1 MTKEG
6 SNMRQDRFG
15 PRRTRNR
22 QRGITLLELMIV
34 MVLIGTLAA
43 IAIPAYRGYSMR
55 AQRTEA
61 KSALLRLAANQE
73 RFYLQ
78 NNTYTNDLNALGFP
92 MGQTETG
99 AYTIDFTVAPDTVGF
114 TARARP
120 TPGGGANGV
129 DQTRDTDCAE
139 FTIDSQGV
147 RTATPDTS
155 GRCW

>member
-1 MTKEG
+1 
-6 SNMRQDRFG
+6 MRQDRFDR
-15 PRRTRNR
+15 PKARQR
-22 QRGITLLELMIV
+22 QRGVTLIELMIV
-34 MVLIGTLAA
+34 TVVIGTLAV

-78 NNTYTNDLNALGFP
+78 NNTYTNDLTALGFP
-92 MGQTETG
+92 MGLTEFG
-99 AYTIDFTVAPDTVGF
+99 VYTIDFTVAPDTVGY

-120 TPGGGANGV
+120 TVGGGTNGV
-129 DQTRDTDCAE
+129 DQTRDTECAAY
-139 FTIDSQGV
+139 TIDAQGV
-147 RTATPDTS
+147 RTASPDPS